1 MQDNSAKVNR
11 EQPIPWTATEVF
23 LAVLLAWLFWPA
35 AVFAVVKGLGVEHW
49 YYGDDAAEMAKRLG
63 LWVGT
68 LAVPFQVLTYPL
80 LFAAFQRTTLDQLGL
95 TTRRFGRNVL
105 AGVLVLLLLA
115 PVVFGIWQLI
125 RWLYGSPGETT
136 IEQHNLE
143 IIAPYLYPCEWIM
156 LVFTA
161 TIGAPLHEELTFR
174 GVLQPWLASRRWGGH
189 AAMLG
194 ALVLAVAF
202 RGERL
207 HTAWSEG
214 ISSLAEAA
222 APALFV
228 LTLLPLYLVVW
239 WIRRTT
245 AAPAIFGTSLVF
257 ACMHTSV
264 WPTPIPLFVL
274 GLGLGVLAQRTR
286 SLVGPIVIHSLFN
299 SFSCVLL
306 VLEKSN

>member
-1 MQDNSAKVNR
+1 MQDTRDNVNL
-11 EQPIPWTATEVF
+11 EGPIAWTGAEIF
-23 LAVLLAWLFWPA
+23 LSVLLAWLFWPA
-35 AVFAVVKGLGVEHW
+35 AVFAVVKGIGVEHW
-49 YYGDDAAEMAKRLG
+49 YYGEDAAEMTKRMG
-63 LWVGT
+63 LWVST

-80 LFAAFQRTTLDQLGL
+80 LLSALRRITLDQLGL

-105 AGVLVLLLLA
+105 AGIMVLLLLA

-125 RWLYGSPGETT
+125 RWLYGGPGERG
-136 IEQHNLE
+136 IEQHDLE
-143 IIAPYLYPCEWIM
+143 TIAPYLYSSEWIM

-202 RGERL
+202 RWERL
-207 HTAWSEG
+207 SAAWPEDLL
-214 ISSLAEAA
+214 SLIEAA
-222 APALFV
+222 TPALFV
-228 LTLLPLYLVVW
+228 LALLPLYLVVW
-239 WIRRTT
+239 ATSRT
-245 AAPAIFGTSLVF
+245 AVDPAIFGTSLLF
-257 ACMHTSV
+257 GYIHSA

-274 GLGLGVLAQRTR
+274 ALGLGVLAQRTR

-299 SFSCVLL
+299 GFSCVLL
-306 VLEKSN
+306 LLERIN